1 MGRLAKVM
9 QGQSQP
15 GLKAYKG
22 GGSVKHDDTKEDRA
36 MIKKMVKPSALT
48 GKKCGGRAGK

>member
-15 GLKAYKG
+15 GLKVYKKG
-22 GGSVKHDDTKEDRA
+22 GKAHTDEAEDRVL
-36 MIKKMVKPSALT
+36 IKKEIKKAM
-48 GKKCGGRAGK
+48 GKKHGCKC

>member
-15 GLKAYKG
+15 GLKVYKTG
-22 GGSVKHDDTKEDRA
+22 GAVKLTA
-36 MIKKMVKPSALT
+36 KPKVDNKGCAPMA
-48 GKKCGGRAGK
+48 CGGKAKKK

>member
-15 GLKAYKG
+15 GLKAYAKG
-22 GGSVKHDDTKEDRA
+22 GPVHGDEAEDKK
-36 MIKKMVKPSALT
+36 MIKKMVKPAALKAK
-48 GKKCGGRAGK
+48 GGPMKKGCK